1 MIFSCGTKQAREP
14 AAHRSGAVVKVAFPE
29 VAQGPI
35 ASRDGR
41 ATPCEAGQGSYFPGS
56 MEPRQTTKKAL
67 TAAIQEDCSHG
78 GATRS
83 VDDLVQ
89 DKVGDGV
96 SKSQHIGGSGVSQC
110 WIARLR
116 EEIDQGANAFLDR
129 PIRGDCLIRRQIQL
143 REGS

>member
-89 DKVGDGV
+89 DKVG
-96 SKSQHIGGSGVSQC
+96 
-110 WIARLR
+110 
-116 EEIDQGANAFLDR
+116 IDNGANAFLDR